1 MLSRD
6 NGMIND
12 VHGIDSHYHRACEFN
27 GLFICVMTNSSENRR
42 TVNGGQLYQVNV
54 KIMFI

>member
-12 VHGIDSHYHRACEFN
+12 VHGIDSHYHRASEFN

-54 KIMFI
+54 KTMFI